1 MQPYQQNSI
10 EQQKLEVRKN
20 ARNTAISVGA
30 VVVSVPLMLLV
41 GKAWLL
47 VAIIAGV
54 VAVYYG
60 LKVNKAI
67 SGKPD
72 KRELY

>member
-10 EQQKLEVRKN
+10 EQQKQQVRKN
-20 ARNTAISVGA
+20 ARNTAIAVGA

-47 VAIIAGV
+47 VTILAGIAAI
-54 VAVYYG
+54 YYG
-60 LKVNKAI
+60 VKVNKAI
-67 SGKPD
+67 SGKPNQGQ
-72 KRELY
+72 LY